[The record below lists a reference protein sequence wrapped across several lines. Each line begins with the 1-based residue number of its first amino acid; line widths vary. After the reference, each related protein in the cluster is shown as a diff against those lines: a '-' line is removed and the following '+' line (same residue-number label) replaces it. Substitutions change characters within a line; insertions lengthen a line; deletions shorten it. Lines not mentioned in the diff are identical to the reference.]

1 MHNKKQAKNPSQS
14 QKGANQAL
22 MTDSAGVCM
31 LGVCTVCVCVV
42 GVCGCFRFYFGG
54 ARRVQKSGACHAYL
68 NQFFC
73 LGQTMPKALARTKP
87 SQNCRSPCRIHIYF
101 IIHVRVIVPFGL
113 EWKNTS
119 TTLFLHCALL
129 CCSILFIISLFMP

>member
-68 NQFFC
+68 NQFF
-73 LGQTMPKALARTKP
+73 ALVKQCQKLWQEP
-87 SQNCRSPCRIHIYF
+87 SQAKIVGVHVAYIY
-101 IIHVRVIVPFGL
+101 I
-113 EWKNTS
+113 
-119 TTLFLHCALL
+119 LL
-129 CCSILFIISLFMP
+129 YTYG